1 MSTSGN
7 FSYLSESF
15 TSYQDNKP
23 IEASETFGWISVAPL
38 EPGSLELL
46 GYSEVLPFGLKT
58 SWALSAIKVE
68 LSEPVARLDIW
79 LYGFSEKIQASKVA
93 EITYFDEDKKYLG
106 KSLADFDKARGS
118 YLMVSFAVDFY
129 LLKKK
134 IKSFGFGASSLERDV
149 SVILNRVDGYPQW
162 GVTP

>member
-1 MSTSGN
+1 MSASGD

-23 IEASETFGWISVAPL
+23 IEASETFGWISVTPP

-79 LYGFSEKIQASKVA
+79 LYGFSEEILASKVA
-93 EITYFDEDKKYLG
+93 EIIYFDEDKNYLG
-106 KSLADFDKARGS
+106 KSLADFDKSRDS
-118 YLMVSFAVDFY
+118 YLMVSIAVDSY
-129 LLKKK
+129 RSQKK
-134 IKSFGFGASSLERDV
+134 IKSFGYGAFSVGRDV
-149 SVILNRVDGYPQW
+149 SVILNRVDGYPEW